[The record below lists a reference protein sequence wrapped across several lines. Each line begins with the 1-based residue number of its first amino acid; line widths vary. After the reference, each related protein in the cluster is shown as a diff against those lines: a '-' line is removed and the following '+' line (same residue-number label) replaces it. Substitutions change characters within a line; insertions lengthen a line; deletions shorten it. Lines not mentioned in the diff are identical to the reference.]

1 MGFGL
6 QNKSIDNFFD
16 LNIDA
21 SFIVKNQVANS
32 HLPRL
37 CKSTQLGTNV
47 GRKPLLRTHQVWVG
61 TFSTALSAASTVAL
75 S

>member
-1 MGFGL
+1 MGKNLINKGWIGFGL

-16 LNIDA
+16 FNIRA

-37 CKSTQLGTNV
+37 CRSTQLSNITTGIQWQ
-47 GRKPLLRTHQVWVG
+47 L
-61 TFSTALSAASTVAL
+61 
-75 S
+75 